1 MPGQMVLACRREW
14 EAMTQ
19 IARDST
25 VEIPQRVAA
34 VGAAVK
40 VRDQLLDL
48 LSLPKR
54 PPGGGKA
61 GRLLDVSGSGLPDI
75 SDLPELPPQNPGI
88 PS

>member
-1 MPGQMVLACRREW
+1 
-14 EAMTQ
+14 MTQ

-25 VEIPQRVAA
+25 VEIPHRVAA

-54 PPGGGKA
+54 PPGGGKP
-61 GRLLDVSGSGLPDI
+61 GRLLDVSGSGIPDI
-75 SDLPELPPQNPGI
+75 PEIPEMPPQNPGN
-88 PS
+88 PA